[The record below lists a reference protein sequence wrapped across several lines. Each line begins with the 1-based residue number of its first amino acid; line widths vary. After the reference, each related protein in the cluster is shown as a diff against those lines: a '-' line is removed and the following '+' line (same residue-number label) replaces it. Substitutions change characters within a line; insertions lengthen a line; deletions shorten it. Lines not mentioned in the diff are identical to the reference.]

1 MIAGSNTTNRWLLD
15 TNILSAIIKN
25 PTGSSAKKAMAIAR
39 AQPGQLVT
47 SVVVEC
53 ELAFGAHRI
62 GSPALVEKISQL
74 LQLIAP
80 QPFGQDG
87 VGHYANIRTQLE
99 KSGTPIGPND
109 TFIAAHALA
118 LGATLV
124 TDNEAEFR
132 RVPGLQV
139 ENWLR

>member
-1 MIAGSNTTNRWLLD
+1 MAGSNTTNRWLLD

-25 PTGSSAKKAMAIAR
+25 PTGSAAKKAIAIAR
-39 AQPGQLVT
+39 TQPGQLVT
-47 SVVVEC
+47 SVVVES

-62 GSPALVEKISQL
+62 GSPALLEKISQL

-80 QPFGQDG
+80 QPLGQDG

-99 KSGTPIGPND
+99 KSDTPIGPND